1 MLKTTDDTNKAAYV
15 RQGLTQYVGAL
26 AQSIEG
32 DSKEKLQLIT
42 AALTEEA
49 LGLCLTEEKKID
61 FFTAKPIL
69 RAAGYILSKRAKET
83 KEDAKALPEE
93 IRQSLLLLSARYDKT
108 AQEIKGYTET
118 EKNSE
123 RTDSRENI

>member
-1 MLKTTDDTNKAAYV
+1 MLKTTDDTNKAAYI

-49 LGLCLTEEKKID
+49 LGLCMDDEKKLD

-83 KEDAKALPEE
+83 KEDAKVLPEE

-108 AQEIKGYTET
+108 AQEIKRYTET
-118 EKNSE
+118 EKTKE
-123 RTDSRENI
+123 P

>member
-1 MLKTTDDTNKAAYV
+1 MLKTTDDTNKAAYI

-32 DSKEKLQLIT
+32 DPKEKLQLIT

-49 LGLCLTEEKKID
+49 LGLCMDDEKKLD

-83 KEDAKALPEE
+83 KEDAKVLPEE

-108 AQEIKGYTET
+108 AQEIKGYTER
-118 EKNSE
+118 EKTKE
-123 RTDSRENI
+123 P

>member
-1 MLKTTDDTNKAAYV
+1 MLKTTDDTNKAAYI

-49 LGLCLTEEKKID
+49 LRLCMNEEKKLD

-83 KEDAKALPEE
+83 KEDAKVLPEE

-118 EKNSE
+118 EKTKE
-123 RTDSRENI
+123 P

>member
-1 MLKTTDDTNKAAYV
+1 MLKTTDDTNKAAYI

-49 LGLCLTEEKKID
+49 LGLCMDDEKKLD

-83 KEDAKALPEE
+83 KEDAKVLPEE

-108 AQEIKGYTET
+108 AHEIKGYTET
-118 EKNSE
+118 EKTKE
-123 RTDSRENI
+123 P

>member
-1 MLKTTDDTNKAAYV
+1 MLKTTDDTNKAAYI

-32 DSKEKLQLIT
+32 DSEEKLQLIT

-49 LGLCLTEEKKID
+49 LGLCMNEEKKLD

-83 KEDAKALPEE
+83 KEDAKVLPEE

-118 EKNSE
+118 EKTKE
-123 RTDSRENI
+123 P

>member
-1 MLKTTDDTNKAAYV
+1 MLKTTDDTNKAAYI
-15 RQGLTQYVGAL
+15 RQGLTQYVGSL

-49 LGLCLTEEKKID
+49 LGLCMNEEKKLD

-83 KEDAKALPEE
+83 KEDAKVLPEE

-118 EKNSE
+118 EKTKE
-123 RTDSRENI
+123 P